1 MDRGMGRGRA
11 AEERQRTGYGGGER
25 EGWEGE
31 ELQKRGRERLLGC
44 TCHHTLNVRDKH
56 ESF

>member
-1 MDRGMGRGRA
+1 MVRGRERGMDRGMGRGRA

-31 ELQKRGRERLLGC
+31 ELQKRGREQGM
-44 TCHHTLNVRDKH
+44 VRGEGERDG
-56 ESF
+56 

>member
-11 AEERQRTGYGGGER
+11 AEERQRTGYGEGGGREGWI

-31 ELQKRGRERLLGC
+31 ELQKRDREQGMVRGR
-44 TCHHTLNVRDKH
+44 
-56 ESF
+56 